1 MSQSRLFDYNSSF
14 SVIRTNPKLTGNF
27 KISVD
32 SEGGVWFNSMDVN
45 NTLSNDA
52 FKKYN
57 VTGENSYASDVSA
70 FFSNGKIS
78 NDIIFQVGE
87 FTNGENEPA
96 QYFSD
101 QYDFFYAS
109 GASALIDK
117 NYPEDFSYFA
127 PLWIKN
133 EIPDF
138 FVIFKLDNP
147 MDYPYSANVT
157 QIDPAKRY
165 KVIADYDTP
174 TEFKIAYGKDA
185 SGSDLYYYD
194 GEIFQGNTNNSTYTI
209 ISGTGKVAVYAELEN
224 LPLVNDVAST
234 FKNKILNNATAIK
247 TFDLRENTK
256 IGKYIR
262 SIFNNK
268 QFSNSPLEVSWG
280 YNAYTYY
287 KGVSVSEGIYTRKGE
302 LLNQYLSS
310 AKSDPMID
318 LEDYI
323 TSGFSRNG
331 IICPNLL
338 NLEFFFD
345 DDDSDLYTINRYVG
359 MYVSRNDIASIRTN
373 GKFFYE
379 YRNLQGNEN
388 TPIPSR
394 DNVGYYYN
402 NNPYEIGATSG
413 IRLFYENAT
422 GFLPGS
428 DNVNLLDPNKLFY
441 LTDKNENFYSLKR
454 TEEYGGYGGSEPKYS
469 YGPFDYTTGQFSAT
483 GSTGATSGSLV
494 IQNQTIDLLNFTGSD
509 AKLVTVK
516 GELPAEA
523 GKAYAEIEFLNSYN
537 ENLPLTLKLYW
548 PNGSRKDGSRR
559 YDLISSAD
567 FSSMMIWTGGS
578 YYSTGNSYYFNA
590 SGSTTSGSQ
599 LQDVSEIA
607 LALSSVL
614 YDVDT
619 STMDYAQQNGSSII
633 RVKNPGLY
641 GNDSYSISIF
651 DDYSGFSKKY
661 RGSWDNTTA
670 YSVDD
675 IVLYNNTYY
684 STSSWSGPTGGNQ
697 FTTSPDSST
706 NWTEY
711 STFSYPGYVKIN
723 GTDASELKS
732 NVSFIG
738 GTVNKNNRIIFDSKY
753 SNQVLPGNYIK
764 TESGF
769 SMIDSVNKYVDD
781 PVLDQVT
788 RKVIGF
794 NDFEYKLVLNLQD
807 IYAQINLGSDKSF
820 NVYDSASLNLGVFT
834 FFDTKEFNF
843 DFWSSDYSYAPT
855 PETYKYF
862 QISPDTDNVI
872 EPNIP
877 YFVKR
882 GQINYAGSIYNEGNL
897 FYGATGYT
905 SFKISDPSLNLSS
918 SIAAI
923 NNLED
928 RTFSSGNVV
937 VFPAQYSDV
946 LYNSSLTSYTN
957 IGYTRDLEA
966 FNGFIGIQGILLDP
980 KNVNPTKEEVFYYGK
995 LNSEY
1000 EYLKENYTVRRA
1012 NISRIVPYINK
1023 WGSSLGTDARGN
1035 RYRLNSS
1042 PAFSPTNFS
1051 PSFDRITP
1059 DPKYLTHEWFLLEQP
1074 PRYFPKEFMNN
1085 QNSYLPYKIDLDRA
1099 RSADPEDA
1107 LYLSSYFTVEPSD
1120 YTEEFSDTSFYTKEL
1135 FTPLV
1140 YSEASGY
1147 YETIFRGCKI
1157 VLKKRSDTDFDGS
1170 VESDRYVKNFRGYED
1185 YKFSAI
1191 LRAVREDDTV
1201 IQAPVKY
1208 QVIEN
1213 DQQKF
1218 ILFVC
1223 DVVVRDQKSFN
1234 LGYSG
1239 SVITV
1244 PGTKA
1249 KIVIK
1254 FDDYVSL
1261 GYSTANAGI
1270 SVTTPL
1276 GNLTFVVPSGTY
1288 YHEYADEF
1296 MDFEVIPI
1304 LLASGFNV
1312 NYDFYSMASG
1322 FNAIV
1327 EIEAAVIGSQYSFTT
1342 NTPTN
1347 VEVISVTPGS
1357 NNQTDEEDPVLD
1369 YTLLYTLN
1377 DKERLRSPLVSSQK
1391 FYLIDDIKLSAAL
1404 DLSLAS
1410 GSVVNTTRPIGIINS
1425 IKNPEYDTDF
1435 REEIHLTYVPNADGA
1450 TGGPSSTGAGS
1461 FILPPS
1467 LLNSTYPWP
1476 TGVGPGFIEF
1486 GKVSGPTGSS
1496 YLFNIPFSVS
1506 NPVTVPVGPSSV
1518 YKEKPVIQKSGGSDY
1533 YKGLLSRCSVSYIS
1547 DKFNNSSQ
1555 YIKYTSYEWDE
1566 ISSSTISTD
1575 NGFELYFE
1583 RPTKITKPSGS
1594 LVIRDF
1600 NGPQTLRGAR
1610 VETGYSIIAPD
1621 PARPSILT
1629 RYSGEYEPI
1638 FRKVIHFDRDKTDTL
1653 VGSNSIDLSF
1663 RNCNFAPD
1671 KEYFGISRNLGY
1683 TKVSEGSNILA
1694 AASSYPEGPVYPLIG
1709 LTPIARKNFNI
1720 FSSSW
1725 DPGYYDRYL
1734 NTNSGSP
1741 VAGTRGMKEYKTFF
1755 GSKVM
1760 QTPDPIQAN
1769 NYITL
1774 EISRT
1779 SGNRNVKILN
1789 SSIDGYIKSIQEI
1802 TKANSGTGI
1811 GSVGPYLSGVDYD
1824 KLDLKIFSNA
1834 EVIWQ
1839 NFPDQ
1844 NRIKGIIRV
1853 DRILRRYLLNSGI
1866 KKVFINNMIS
1876 QFGVGDPLSI
1886 NDDINTY
1893 IDLNVAPIYRGDLFD
1908 LYVKKTSSTTIPTSE
1923 IVRGDLFSSD
1933 RYKLEYFI
1941 DNNYKLTPITDLIY
1955 EFEYSTEVGF
1965 YYSLMFNIRIA
1976 KI

>member
-32 SEGGVWFNSMDVN
+32 SQGGVWFNSMDVN

-57 VTGENSYASDVSA
+57 VTGENTYASDVSA
-70 FFSNGKIS
+70 FFSDGKIS
-78 NDIIFQVGE
+78 NDIIFQVGK

-147 MDYPYSANVT
+147 MDYPYSTNVT
-157 QIDPAKRY
+157 QIDATKKY
-165 KVIADYDTP
+165 KVIADYDT
-174 TEFKIAYGKDA
+174 TEEFKISYGKDA

-194 GEIFQGNTNNSTYTI
+194 GQIFQGNTNNSTYSI

-224 LPLVNDVAST
+224 LPLVNDVSST

-268 QFSNSPLEVSWG
+268 SFSNSPLEVSWG
-280 YNAYTYY
+280 YNSYTYY
-287 KGVSVSEGIYTRKGE
+287 KGVSVAEGIYTKKGE

-318 LEDYI
+318 LEDYV

-331 IICPNLL
+331 IVCPNLL

-345 DDDSDLYTINRYVG
+345 DEDSDLYTINRYFG

-373 GKFFYE
+373 GEFFYE
-379 YRNLQGNEN
+379 YRNSVGNEN

-402 NNPYEIGATSG
+402 NDPYTVGATSG

-441 LTDKNENFYSLKR
+441 VTDKKENFYSLKR
-454 TEEYGGYGGSEPKYS
+454 TEDYGGYGGSEPKYS

-509 AKLVTVK
+509 DKLVTVK
-516 GELPAEA
+516 GDLPVEA
-523 GKAYAEIEFLNSYN
+523 GKAYVEIEFLNSYN
-537 ENLPLTLKLYW
+537 NNLPLTLKLYW

-567 FSSMMIWTGGS
+567 YSSMMIWTGGS

-590 SGSTTSGSQ
+590 SSGTVG
-599 LQDVSEIA
+599 DIA
-607 LALSSVL
+607 SALSSVL
-614 YDVDT
+614 SDVDS
-619 STMDYAQQNGSSII
+619 STMDYGKSQGSSII
-633 RVKNPGLY
+633 RVKNSGLY
-641 GNDSYSISIF
+641 GNESYSISIF
-651 DDYSGFSKKY
+651 DDYSGFSEKY
-661 RGSWDNTTA
+661 RGSWDNSAT
-670 YSVDD
+670 YSAAD
-675 IVLYNNTYY
+675 IVLYNDTYY

-697 FTTSPDSST
+697 FTTSPDTST
-706 NWTEY
+706 NWSEY
-711 STFSYPGYVKIN
+711 STFDYPGYVKIN
-723 GTDASELKS
+723 GTDASELKK
-732 NVSFIG
+732 NVKFIG
-738 GTVNKNNRIIFDSKY
+738 GTVNRNNRIVFDSKY
-753 SNQVLPGNYIK
+753 SNQVLPGYYIK

-781 PVLDQVT
+781 PEIDPVT
-788 RKVIGF
+788 RKIVGF
-794 NDFEYKLVLNLQD
+794 NDFQYKLVLNLKD
-807 IYAQINLGSDKSF
+807 IYSQINLGSDKSF
-820 NVYDSASLNLGVFT
+820 NVYNWASLNIGVFT

-843 DFWSSDYSYAPT
+843 DFWSSDYSYTPT

-862 QISPDTDNVI
+862 QINPDTENVI

-882 GQINYAGSIYNEGNL
+882 GQINYAGSIYNSGNL

-918 SIAAI
+918 
-923 NNLED
+923 
-928 RTFSSGNVV
+928 FSSVVNKIEYRTESQGNVV

-946 LYNSSLTSYTN
+946 LYTSPSASYSN
-957 IGYTRDLEA
+957 IGYTRDLES
-966 FNGFIGIQGILLDP
+966 FNGFIGIQGILNDP
-980 KNVNPTKEEVFYYGK
+980 KEVDQTKEQVFYYGK
-995 LNSEY
+995 INTEY

-1051 PSFDRITP
+1051 PSFERITP

-1085 QNSYLPYKIDLDRA
+1085 QNSYLPYKIDLNRA

-1120 YTEEFSDTSFYTKEL
+1120 YASEFSDPAFYTKEL
-1135 FTPLV
+1135 FTPFV

-1157 VLKKRSDTDFDGS
+1157 VLKKRSDTFFDGS
-1170 VESDRYVKNFRGYED
+1170 VESDRYIKNYRGYED

-1191 LRAVREDDTV
+1191 LRAVREDSSV
-1201 IQAPVKY
+1201 IQSPVKY
-1208 QVIEN
+1208 EVIEN

-1218 ILFVC
+1218 VLFVC
-1223 DVVVRDQKSFN
+1223 DVVVKDQKSFT

-1239 SVITV
+1239 TTIIV

-1249 KIVIK
+1249 KIVIR

-1261 GYSTANAGI
+1261 GYSTSNASL

-1276 GNLTFVVPSGTY
+1276 GNLTFLVPSGTY
-1288 YHEYADEF
+1288 YYEYADEF
-1296 MDFEVIPI
+1296 MEFEVVPI
-1304 LLASGFNV
+1304 LESSGFNV
-1312 NYDFYSMASG
+1312 NYDFYSTASG
-1322 FNAIV
+1322 YNATI
-1327 EIEAAVIGSQYSFTT
+1327 EIEAAVIGPQYTFTT

-1347 VEVISVTPGS
+1347 IEVISVTAGS

-1377 DKERLRSPLVSSQK
+1377 DKEKLRSPLVSSQK
-1391 FYLIDDIKLSAAL
+1391 FYSIDDIKLSAGL

-1410 GSVVNTTRPIGIINS
+1410 GSVVNTTRPTGIINT
-1425 IKNPEYDTDF
+1425 IKNPDYDTDL

-1450 TGGPSSTGAGS
+1450 TGGPSSTGDGS
-1461 FILPPS
+1461 FSVTS
-1467 LLNSTYPWP
+1467 LSCKYPWP
-1476 TGVGPGFIEF
+1476 TGVGPNFIEF
-1486 GKVSGPTGSS
+1486 GKVSGITGSS
-1496 YLFNIPFSVS
+1496 YLFTIPFSVT
-1506 NPVTVPVGPSSV
+1506 NPVTVPVGPSSI
-1518 YKEKPVIQKSGGSDY
+1518 YKEKPVIQIGGGADY

-1547 DKFNNSSQ
+1547 DKFNRSSE
-1555 YIKYTSYEWDE
+1555 YIKYSSYEWNE
-1566 ISSSTISTD
+1566 NSSSTVSGV
-1575 NGFELYFE
+1575 NEFELYFE

-1594 LVIRDF
+1594 LVIKDY
-1600 NGPQTLRGAR
+1600 NGPQILRGSR
-1610 VETGYSIIAPD
+1610 VETGFNIVTPD
-1621 PARPSILT
+1621 PTRPSILT
-1629 RYSGEYEPI
+1629 RYSGDHEPI
-1638 FRKVIHFDRDKTDTL
+1638 FRKVIHFDRDKTDTII
-1653 VGSNSIDLSF
+1653 GSNSIDLSF

-1671 KEYFGISRNLGY
+1671 KEYFGISRNLEY

-1725 DPGYYDRYL
+1725 DAGYYDRYV
-1734 NTNSGSP
+1734 NSDSGSP

-1774 EISRT
+1774 EISRNT
-1779 SGNRNVKILN
+1779 GDRNVRVLN
-1789 SSIDGYIKSIQEI
+1789 SIIDGYIKSVQEI
-1802 TKANSGTGI
+1802 SKSNSGTGI

-1824 KLDLKIFSNA
+1824 KLDLKIFPNA

-1839 NFPDQ
+1839 NFPDR
-1844 NRIKGIIRV
+1844 NSIRGIIRV

-1866 KKVFINNMIS
+1866 KNVFIDNMIS

-1908 LYVKKTSSTTIPTSE
+1908 LYVKKTSSTTIPTTE

-1941 DNNYKLTPITDLIY
+1941 DSNYKLTPITDLIY

>member
-14 SVIRTNPKLTGNF
+14 AVIRTNPKLNGNF
-27 KISVD
+27 KISID
-32 SEGGVWFNSMDVN
+32 SQGGVWFNSMDVN
-45 NTLSNDA
+45 NTLSSDA
-52 FKKYN
+52 FKKYV
-57 VTGENSYASDVSA
+57 VTGENSYASDIST
-70 FFSNGKIS
+70 FFSNGNIS
-78 NDIIFQVGE
+78 SDIIFQVGK
-87 FTNGENEPA
+87 FTNGEKEPA

-138 FVIFKLDNP
+138 FVIFKLDDP
-147 MDYPYSANVT
+147 LDYPYSTNVT
-157 QIDPAKRY
+157 QIDATKKY
-165 KVIADYDTP
+165 KVIADYDTA
-174 TEFKIAYGKDA
+174 TEFKISYGKDSA
-185 SGSDLYYYD
+185 GNDIYYYD
-194 GEIFQGNTNNSTYTI
+194 GQIFQGNTNNQTYTI

-224 LPLVNDVAST
+224 LPLVDDVSST
-234 FKNKILNNATAIK
+234 FKNKILNKATAIK

-280 YNAYTYY
+280 YNSYTYY
-287 KGVSVSEGIYTRKGE
+287 KGASVSDGVYTRKGE

-310 AKSDPMID
+310 SKSDPMID
-318 LEDYI
+318 FEDYV

-373 GKFFYE
+373 GEFFYE
-379 YRNLQGNEN
+379 YRNLDGNEN
-388 TPIPSR
+388 SPIPYR

-428 DNVNLLDPNKLFY
+428 DNVNLLDQNKLFY
-441 LTDKNENFYSLKR
+441 LTDKNDNFYSLKR
-454 TEEYGGYGGSEPKYS
+454 TEDYSVYGGSEPKFS

-494 IQNQTIDLLNFTGSD
+494 IQNKTVDLLNFTGSD
-509 AKLVTVK
+509 DKLVTIK
-516 GELPAEA
+516 GDLPLGA
-523 GKAYAEIEFLNSYN
+523 GKAYTEIEFLQPYDNN
-537 ENLPLTLKLYW
+537 VPLTFKLYW
-548 PNGSRKDGSRR
+548 PNGSRKDGPRR

-567 FSSMMIWTGGS
+567 YSSMMIWTGGS

-590 SGSTTSGSQ
+590 STGTT
-599 LQDVSEIA
+599 DDIA

-614 YDVDT
+614 SDVDT
-619 STMDYAQQNGSSII
+619 STMDYGNSGESSII
-633 RVKNPGLY
+633 RVKNSGLY
-641 GNDSYSISIF
+641 GNNSYSLSIF
-651 DDYSGFSKKY
+651 DNYDKFSEKY
-661 RGSWDNTTA
+661 RGSWDNKTN
-670 YSVDD
+670 YSADD

-684 STSSWSGPTGGNQ
+684 STSSWVGPTGGNQ
-697 FTTSPDSST
+697 FTTSPDLNN
-706 NWTEY
+706 NWVEY
-711 STFSYPGYVKIN
+711 STFAYSGYVKIN
-723 GTDASELKS
+723 GTDASELKK
-732 NVSFIG
+732 NVNFIG

-753 SNQVLPGNYIK
+753 SNQVLPGYYIK

-781 PVLDQVT
+781 PKIDPIT
-788 RKVIGF
+788 RKIIGF
-794 NDFEYKLVLNLQD
+794 NDFQYKLVLNLQD
-807 IYAQINLGSDKSF
+807 IYAQINLGSDSSF
-820 NVYDSASLNLGVFT
+820 NVYDSASLNIGVFT

-843 DFWSSDYSYAPT
+843 DFWSSDYSYSPT

-862 QISPDTDNVI
+862 QIESNTENLI

-882 GQINYAGSIYNEGNL
+882 GQISYGGTGNIYNAGNL
-897 FYGATGYT
+897 FYGVTGST
-905 SFKISDPSLNLSS
+905 SFSVSDPSLNLSTS
-918 SIAAI
+918 SAAL
-923 NNLED
+923 NNIQA
-928 RTFSSGNVV
+928 RTSTSGNVV

-946 LYNSSLTSYTN
+946 LYSSSATSYSS

-966 FNGFIGIQGILLDP
+966 FNGFIGIQGILLEP
-980 KNVNPTKEEVFYYGK
+980 KNVDPTKEEVFYYGK

-1000 EYLKENYTVRRA
+1000 EYLRENYTTERA
-1012 NISRIVPYINK
+1012 NISRIVPYISK
-1023 WGSSLGTDARGN
+1023 WGSSLGTDSRGN

-1051 PSFDRITP
+1051 PSFEKINP

-1074 PRYFPKEFMNN
+1074 PRYFPKEFMND
-1085 QNSYLPYKIDLDRA
+1085 QNSYLPYKIDLDKA
-1099 RSADPEDA
+1099 RSADPADA

-1120 YTEEFSDTSFYTKEL
+1120 YSAEFSDDTFYTKEL

-1147 YETIFRGCKI
+1147 YETIFRGSKI
-1157 VLKKRSDTDFDGS
+1157 VLKKRSDTYFDGS
-1170 VESDRYVKNFRGYED
+1170 VESDRYIKYYRGYED

-1191 LRAVREDDTV
+1191 LRAIPEDNSV
-1201 IQAPVKY
+1201 IQSPVKY

-1223 DVVVRDQKSFN
+1223 DVVIKDQKS
-1234 LGYSG
+1234 LPVGGG
-1239 SVITV
+1239 SA
-1244 PGTKA
+1244 GTKA
-1249 KIVIK
+1249 KIIIK
-1254 FDDYVSL
+1254 FNNWVDS
-1261 GYSTANAGI
+1261 GTSSSNEGI

-1276 GNLTFVVPSGTY
+1276 GNLSFILPAGTPY
-1288 YHEYADEF
+1288 YTDPYDYIDNPVSDSF
-1296 MDFEVIPI
+1296 F
-1304 LLASGFNV
+1304 LSGFTT
-1312 NYDFYSMASG
+1312 NYVMSNISTASD
-1322 FNAIV
+1322 AIMM
-1327 EIEAAVIGSQYSFTT
+1327 IEAKFVGSDYSFVT

-1347 VEVISVTPGS
+1347 VIVTSVTPGTNS
-1357 NNQTDEEDPVLD
+1357 TTDPILD

-1377 DKERLRSPLVSSQK
+1377 DKEKLRSPLVSSQK
-1391 FYLIDDIKLSAAL
+1391 FYSIDDIKLSAAL
-1404 DLSLAS
+1404 NLSLAS
-1410 GSVVNTTRPIGIINS
+1410 GSVVNTTRTTGVINIIQ
-1425 IKNPEYDTDF
+1425 NPEYDTDL
-1435 REEIHLTYVPNADGA
+1435 REEIHTIYVPNPDGA
-1450 TGGPSSTGAGS
+1450 TGGPSSTGTGS
-1461 FILPPS
+1461 FSVSS
-1467 LLNSTYPWP
+1467 LSTTYPWP
-1476 TGVGPGFIEF
+1476 TGVGPSFVEF
-1486 GKVSGPTGSS
+1486 GKVATGSS
-1496 YLFNIPFSVS
+1496 YLFTVPFSTS
-1506 NPVTVPVGPSSV
+1506 SPVTVPVGPSSV
-1518 YKEKPVIQKSGGSDY
+1518 YKDKPVIQIGGGSNY
-1533 YKGLLSRCSVSYIS
+1533 YKGLLSRCSLSYIA
-1547 DKFNNSSQ
+1547 DKFNRSSTYINYSTYEWNSS
-1555 YIKYTSYEWDE
+1555 TE
-1566 ISSSTISTD
+1566 TTVTVN

-1594 LVIRDF
+1594 IVIRDY
-1600 NGPQTLRGAR
+1600 NGPQTLKGAR
-1610 VETGYSIIAPD
+1610 VETGYNIQSLD
-1621 PARPSILT
+1621 PALPSILT

-1653 VGSNSIDLSF
+1653 VGSDSIDLSF

-1671 KEYFGISRNLGY
+1671 KAYFGISRNLSY

-1709 LTPIARKNFNI
+1709 LTPIAKKNFNL

-1725 DPGYYDRYL
+1725 DAGYYDRYL
-1734 NTNSGSP
+1734 STNSGSP

-1779 SGNRNVKILN
+1779 TGSRNVKTLN
-1789 SSIDGYIKSIQEI
+1789 ATIDSYIKSVQEI
-1802 TKANSGTGI
+1802 SKGNSGTGI
-1811 GSVGPYLSGVDYD
+1811 GSVGPYLSGVDFD
-1824 KLDLKIFSNA
+1824 KMDLKVFPNA
-1834 EVIWQ
+1834 EIVWQ

-1844 NRIKGIIRV
+1844 GKIKGIIRV

-1866 KKVFINNMIS
+1866 KKVFIDNMIS

-1886 NDDINTY
+1886 NDDVNTY
-1893 IDLNVAPIYRGDLFD
+1893 IDLNVAPIYRGDVFD
-1908 LYVKKTSSTTIPTSE
+1908 LYVKKVANSVVPDSE
-1923 IVRGDLFSSD
+1923 IVRGDLFASD

-1941 DNNYKLTPITDLIY
+1941 DSNYKLTPITNLIY

-1965 YYSLMFNIRIA
+1965 YYSLMFNITIA

>member
-27 KISVD
+27 KISID
-32 SEGGVWFNSMDVN
+32 SQGGVWFNSMDVN

-52 FKKYN
+52 FKKYT
-57 VTGENSYASDVSA
+57 VTGENSYASDVSI

-78 NDIIFQVGE
+78 NDLIFQVGK

-127 PLWIKN
+127 PIWIKN

-147 MDYPYSANVT
+147 LDYSYSTNVT
-157 QIDPAKRY
+157 QIDATKRY
-165 KVIADYDTP
+165 KVIGDYDSTSV
-174 TEFKIAYGKDA
+174 FNIAYGKDA
-185 SGSDLYYYD
+185 SGNDIYYYD
-194 GEIFQGNTNNSTYTI
+194 GQIFQGNTNNTTYSI

-224 LPLVNDVAST
+224 LPLVNDVSST

-268 QFSNSPLEVSWG
+268 QFSNSPLDVSWG
-280 YNAYTYY
+280 YNSYTYY
-287 KGVSVSEGIYTRKGE
+287 KGASVSDGIYTKKGE

-345 DDDSDLYTINRYVG
+345 DADSDLYTINRYVG
-359 MYVSRNDIASIRTN
+359 MYVSKNDIATIRTN
-373 GKFFYE
+373 GEFFYE
-379 YRNLQGNEN
+379 YRNLAGNEN

-394 DNVGYYYN
+394 DDVGYYYN
-402 NNPYEIGATSG
+402 NEPYKIGATSG

-441 LTDKNENFYSLKR
+441 LTDKNDSFYSLKR
-454 TEEYGGYGGSEPKYS
+454 TEDYGGYGGSEPKYS
-469 YGPFDYTTGQFSAT
+469 YGPFNYTTGQFSAT

-509 AKLVTVK
+509 DKLVTIK
-516 GELPAEA
+516 GDLPAEA
-523 GKAYAEIEFLNSYN
+523 GKAYTEIEFLKAYDNN
-537 ENLPLTLKLYW
+537 TPLTLKLYW
-548 PNGSRKDGSRR
+548 PNGSRKEGSRR

-567 FSSMMIWTGGS
+567 YSSMMVWTGGS

-590 SGSTTSGSQ
+590 FTGTT
-599 LQDVSEIA
+599 DEIA

-614 YDVDT
+614 SDVDT
-619 STMDYAQQNGSSII
+619 STMDYGNSSESSII
-633 RVKNPGLY
+633 RVKNSGLY
-641 GNDSYSISIF
+641 GNNSYSISIF
-651 DDYSGFSKKY
+651 DNYPEFIKKY
-661 RGSWDNTTA
+661 KGAWDNKSN
-670 YSVDD
+670 YVSDD

-684 STSSWSGPTGGNQ
+684 SIAGSTGPTGGIQ
-697 FTTSPDSST
+697 FTNSPDTSSSW
-706 NWTEY
+706 NEY
-711 STFSYPGYVKIN
+711 STFSYPGYIKIN
-723 GTDASELKS
+723 GTDASEIKQ
-732 NVSFIG
+732 NVNFVG
-738 GTVNKNNRIIFDSKY
+738 GTVNRNNRIIFDNKY
-753 SNQVLPGNYIK
+753 SNQVLAGYYIK

-781 PVLDQVT
+781 PEIDPVT

-794 NDFEYKLVLNLQD
+794 NDFQYKLVLNLRD
-807 IYAQINLGSDKSF
+807 IYCQINLGSDRSF
-820 NVYDSASLNLGVFT
+820 NVYDSASLNLGVFS

-843 DFWSSDYSYAPT
+843 DFFSSDYSYSPT

-862 QISPDTDNVI
+862 QIKPNTDNVI
-872 EPNIP
+872 KPNIP

-882 GQINYAGSIYNEGNL
+882 GQISYGGTGNIYNAGNL

-905 SFKISDPSLNLSS
+905 SFAVSDPSLNLSES
-918 SIAAI
+918 SAALNI
-923 NNLED
+923 LQA
-928 RTFSSGNVV
+928 RTSSSGNVV
-937 VFPAQYSDV
+937 VFPAQYSDAI
-946 LYNSSLTSYTN
+946 YSSSTTTYSDIVYTK
-957 IGYTRDLEA
+957 DLEA

-980 KNVNPTKEEVFYYGK
+980 KNVNPTKEEIFYYGK
-995 LNSEY
+995 INTEY
-1000 EYLKENYTVRRA
+1000 EYLKENFTTQRA
-1012 NISRIVPYINK
+1012 NISKIVPYISK
-1023 WGSSLGTDARGN
+1023 WGSSLGTDSRGN

-1051 PSFDRITP
+1051 PSFERITP

-1074 PRYFPKEFMNN
+1074 PRDFPKEFMND
-1085 QNSYLPYKIDLDRA
+1085 QNSYLPYKIDLDKA
-1099 RSADPEDA
+1099 RSSDPDDA
-1107 LYLSSYFTVEPSD
+1107 LYLASYFTVESSD
-1120 YTEEFSDTSFYTKEL
+1120 YALEFRDTSFYTKEL

-1140 YSEASGY
+1140 YNEASGY

-1157 VLKKRSDTDFDGS
+1157 VLKKRSDTFFDGS
-1170 VESDRYVKNFRGYED
+1170 VESDRYIKYYRGYED

-1191 LRAVREDDTV
+1191 LRAIPEDNTI

-1208 QVIEN
+1208 EVIEN
-1213 DQQKF
+1213 SEQKF
-1218 ILFVC
+1218 VVFVC
-1223 DVVVRDQKSFN
+1223 DVVIKDQKAFDP
-1234 LGYSG
+1234 GYTGGTGG
-1239 SVITV
+1239 S
-1244 PGTKA
+1244 
-1249 KIVIK
+1249 
-1254 FDDYVSL
+1254 
-1261 GYSTANAGI
+1261 
-1270 SVTTPL
+1270 
-1276 GNLTFVVPSGTY
+1276 
-1288 YHEYADEF
+1288 
-1296 MDFEVIPI
+1296 
-1304 LLASGFNV
+1304 
-1312 NYDFYSMASG
+1312 
-1322 FNAIV
+1322 
-1327 EIEAAVIGSQYSFTT
+1327 
-1342 NTPTN
+1342 
-1347 VEVISVTPGS
+1347 
-1357 NNQTDEEDPVLD
+1357 PVLD

-1377 DKERLRSPLVSSQK
+1377 DKEKLKSPLVSSQK
-1391 FYLIDDIKLSAAL
+1391 FYTIDDVKLSAAL

-1410 GSVVNTTRPIGIINS
+1410 GSVVNTTRTTGVINAV
-1425 IKNPEYDTDF
+1425 KNPDYDTDL
-1435 REEIHLTYVPNADGA
+1435 REEIHTTFVPNPDGA
-1450 TGGPSSTGAGS
+1450 TGGPSSVGAGS
-1461 FILPPS
+1461 FS
-1467 LLNSTYPWP
+1467 VSTLSTAYPWP
-1476 TGVGPGFIEF
+1476 TGVGPSFIEF
-1486 GKVSGPTGSS
+1486 GKVATGSS
-1496 YLFNIPFSVS
+1496 YLFTIPFSTS

-1518 YKEKPVIQKSGGSDY
+1518 YKNKPVTQIEGGSNY
-1533 YKGLLSRCSVSYIS
+1533 YKGLLSRCSVSYIA
-1547 DKFNNSSQ
+1547 DKFNKSSL
-1555 YIKYTSYEWDE
+1555 YIKYSSYQADTTSD
-1566 ISSSTISTD
+1566 STIFTS

-1583 RPTKITKPSGS
+1583 KPTKITKPSGS
-1594 LVIRDF
+1594 LVFKDY
-1600 NGPQTLRGAR
+1600 NGPQILRGAK
-1610 VETGYSIIAPD
+1610 VETGYDIRTPD
-1621 PARPSILT
+1621 PTIPSILT

-1638 FRKVIHFDRDKTDTL
+1638 FRKVIHFDRDKSDTL

-1671 KEYFGISRNLGY
+1671 KQYFGISRNLGY

-1709 LTPIARKNFNI
+1709 LTPISRKDFNV

-1725 DPGYYDRYL
+1725 DPGYYDRYISS
-1734 NTNSGSP
+1734 NSGSP
-1741 VAGTRGMKEYKTFF
+1741 VAGTRAMKEYKTFF

-1774 EISRT
+1774 QISRNT
-1779 SGNRNVKILN
+1779 GSSNVTELN
-1789 SSIDGYIKSIQEI
+1789 AEIDGYIKSVQEI
-1802 TKANSGTGI
+1802 SKTDSGTGI
-1811 GSVGPYLSGVDYD
+1811 GSVGPYLSGVDYN
-1824 KLDLKIFSNA
+1824 KLDLSIFSNA

-1844 NRIKGIIRV
+1844 GKIKGIIRV
-1853 DRILRRYLLNSGI
+1853 DRILRRFLLNSGI
-1866 KKVFINNMIS
+1866 KKVFIDNIIS

-1908 LYVKKTSSTTIPTSE
+1908 LYVKKIANTIIPDSE

-1941 DNNYKLTPITDLIY
+1941 DNNYKLTPITNLIY
-1955 EFEYSTEVGF
+1955 EFEYPTEVGF

>member
-32 SEGGVWFNSMDVN
+32 SGGGVWFNSMDVN

-52 FKKYN
+52 FKKYT
-57 VTGENSYASDVSA
+57 VTGENSYASDVST

-78 NDIIFQVGE
+78 NDIIFQVGK

-127 PLWIKN
+127 PIWIKN

-147 MDYPYSANVT
+147 LSYPYSTNVT
-157 QIDPAKRY
+157 QIDATKRY
-165 KVIADYDTP
+165 KVIADYDTS
-174 TEFKIAYGKDA
+174 TEFKIAYGKNT
-185 SGSDLYYYD
+185 SGDDIYYYD
-194 GEIFQGNTNNSTYTI
+194 GQIFKGNTNNSTYSI

-224 LPLVNDVAST
+224 LPLVDDVSTT

-268 QFSNSPLEVSWG
+268 LFSNSPLDVSWG
-280 YNAYTYY
+280 YDSYTYY
-287 KGVSVSEGIYTRKGE
+287 KGISVSEGIYTRKGE

-331 IICPNLL
+331 IVCPNLL

-345 DDDSDLYTINRYVG
+345 DADSDLYTINRYVG
-359 MYVSRNDIASIRTN
+359 MYVSRNDIATIRTN
-373 GKFFYE
+373 GEFFYE
-379 YRNLQGNEN
+379 YRNLSGNEN

-402 NNPYEIGATSG
+402 NEPYNIGATSG

-441 LTDKNENFYSLKR
+441 LTDKNDSFYSLKR
-454 TEEYGGYGGSEPKYS
+454 TEDYGGYGGSEPKYS
-469 YGPFDYTTGQFSAT
+469 YGPFDYTTGEFSAT

-509 AKLVTVK
+509 DKLVTVK
-516 GELPAEA
+516 GDLAKEA
-523 GKAYAEIEFLNSYN
+523 GKAYVEIEFLKAYDNN
-537 ENLPLTLKLYW
+537 IPLTLKLYW
-548 PNGSRKDGSRR
+548 PNGSRKDGTRR

-567 FSSMMIWTGGS
+567 YSSMMVWVGGS

-590 SGSTTSGSQ
+590 FSGTTN
-599 LQDVSEIA
+599 EIA
-607 LALSSVL
+607 LAFSSVL
-614 YDVDT
+614 SDVDS
-619 STMDYAQQNGSSII
+619 STLDYGNSGESSII
-633 RVKNPGLY
+633 RVKNSGLY
-641 GNDSYSISIF
+641 GNNSYSISIF
-651 DDYSGFSKKY
+651 DNYPEFIQKY
-661 RGSWDNTTA
+661 KGSWDNITN
-670 YSVDD
+670 YVSDD
-675 IVLYNNTYY
+675 IVLYDNTYY
-684 STSSWSGPTGGNQ
+684 SIAGSTGPTVGMQFTNSPDASSSWE
-697 FTTSPDSST
+697 
-706 NWTEY
+706 EY
-711 STFSYPGYVKIN
+711 STFNYPGYVKIN
-723 GTDASELKS
+723 GTDASGIKK
-732 NVSFIG
+732 NINFIG

-753 SNQVLPGNYIK
+753 SNQVLPGYYIK
-764 TESGF
+764 TDAGF
-769 SMIDSVNKYVDD
+769 SMIDSVNGYVDD
-781 PVLDQVT
+781 PKIDPVT
-788 RKVIGF
+788 RKIIGF

-807 IYAQINLGSDKSF
+807 IYSQINLGSDQSF

-834 FFDTKEFNF
+834 FFDVKEFNF
-843 DFWSSDYSYAPT
+843 DFWSSDYSYSPT

-862 QISPDTDNVI
+862 QINPDTDNVI
-872 EPNIP
+872 KPGIP

-882 GQINYAGSIYNEGNL
+882 GQISYGGTGNIYNAGNL

-905 SFKISDPSLNLSS
+905 SFSVSDPSLNLSTS
-918 SIAAI
+918 SAVL
-923 NNLED
+923 NTLQS
-928 RTFSSGNVV
+928 RTSSSGNVV
-937 VFPAQYSDV
+937 VFPAQYSNVTYSD
-946 LYNSSLTSYTN
+946 NSASYSN
-957 IGYTRDLEA
+957 IGYTGDLET

-980 KNVNPTKEEVFYYGK
+980 KNVDPSKEEVFYYGK
-995 LNSEY
+995 LNTEY
-1000 EYLKENYTVRRA
+1000 EYLRENYTTQRA

-1023 WGSSLGTDARGN
+1023 WGSSLGTDSRGN

-1051 PSFDRITP
+1051 PSFERTTP

-1074 PRYFPKEFMNN
+1074 PRDFPKEFMNN
-1085 QNSYLPYKIDLDRA
+1085 QNSYLPYKIDLDKA
-1099 RSADPEDA
+1099 KSSDPDDA
-1107 LYLSSYFTVEPSD
+1107 LYLASYFTPEPSD
-1120 YTEEFSDTSFYTKEL
+1120 YTSEFRDTTYYTKEL

-1157 VLKKRSDTDFDGS
+1157 VLKKRSDTFFDGS
-1170 VESDRYVKNFRGYED
+1170 VESDRYIKYYRGYED

-1191 LRAVREDDTV
+1191 LRAIPEDTTI
-1201 IQAPVKY
+1201 IQSPVKY

-1223 DVVVRDQKSFN
+1223 DVVVKDQKTFN
-1234 LGYSG
+1234 LGYTGGTGG
-1239 SVITV
+1239 S
-1244 PGTKA
+1244 
-1249 KIVIK
+1249 
-1254 FDDYVSL
+1254 
-1261 GYSTANAGI
+1261 
-1270 SVTTPL
+1270 
-1276 GNLTFVVPSGTY
+1276 
-1288 YHEYADEF
+1288 
-1296 MDFEVIPI
+1296 
-1304 LLASGFNV
+1304 
-1312 NYDFYSMASG
+1312 
-1322 FNAIV
+1322 
-1327 EIEAAVIGSQYSFTT
+1327 
-1342 NTPTN
+1342 
-1347 VEVISVTPGS
+1347 
-1357 NNQTDEEDPVLD
+1357 PVLD

-1377 DKERLRSPLVSSQK
+1377 DKEKLRSPLASSQK
-1391 FYLIDDIKLSAAL
+1391 FCSIDNIKLSAAL
-1404 DLSLAS
+1404 DLSLPS
-1410 GSVVNTTRPIGIINS
+1410 GSVVNTARKTGIIN
-1425 IKNPEYDTDF
+1425 IINNPDYDTDL
-1435 REEIHLTYVPNADGA
+1435 REEIHTTYVPNVDGV
-1450 TGGPSSTGAGS
+1450 TGPSSTGDGS
-1461 FILPPS
+1461 FIVSALS
-1467 LLNSTYPWP
+1467 TTYPWP
-1476 TGVGPGFIEF
+1476 TGVGPSFIEF
-1486 GKVSGPTGSS
+1486 GKVATGSA
-1496 YLFNIPFSVS
+1496 YLFTIPFSTA
-1506 NPVTVPVGPSSV
+1506 NPVTVPIGPSSV
-1518 YKEKPVIQKSGGSDY
+1518 YKGKPVIQIGGGSRY
-1533 YKGLLSRCSVSYIS
+1533 YKGLLSRCSVSYIA
-1547 DKFNNSSQ
+1547 DKFNRSSPF
-1555 YIKYTSYEWDE
+1555 IKYSTHEWDSN
-1566 ISSSTISTD
+1566 SSSTILTLD
-1575 NGFELYFE
+1575 EFELYFE
-1583 RPTKITKPSGS
+1583 RPTRITKPSGS
-1594 LVIRDF
+1594 LVSRDF
-1600 NGPQTLRGAR
+1600 NGPQTLKGSR
-1610 VETGYSIIAPD
+1610 VETGYAIRTPD
-1621 PARPSILT
+1621 PTRPSILT

-1653 VGSNSIDLSF
+1653 IGSSSIDLSF

-1709 LTPIARKNFNI
+1709 LTPIAKKDFNI

-1725 DPGYYDRYL
+1725 DAGYYNRYIG
-1734 NTNSGSP
+1734 TNSGSP
-1741 VAGTRGMKEYKTFF
+1741 VAGTRAMKEYKTFF

-1779 SGNRNVKILN
+1779 TGSKNVKIIN
-1789 SSIDGYIKSIQEI
+1789 ETIDSYIKSVQEI
-1802 TKANSGTGI
+1802 TRSNSGTGI

-1824 KLDLKIFSNA
+1824 KLDLKIFTNA

-1839 NFPDQ
+1839 NFSDRSGQ
-1844 NRIKGIIRV
+1844 GNIKGIIRL
-1853 DRILRRYLLNSGI
+1853 DRILRRYLLNSGV
-1866 KKVFINNMIS
+1866 KKVFIDNMIS
-1876 QFGVGDPLSI
+1876 QFGVGNPLSI

-1908 LYVKKTSSTTIPTSE
+1908 LYVKKIANSTIPNLE
-1923 IVRGDLFSSD
+1923 IVRGDLFATD

-1941 DNNYKLTPITDLIY
+1941 NNNYKLTPITNLIY
-1955 EFEYSTEVGF
+1955 EFEYPTEVGF

>member
-32 SEGGVWFNSMDVN
+32 SQGGVWFNSMNVN

-52 FKKYN
+52 FKKYT
-57 VTGENSYASDVSA
+57 VTGENSYASDIST

-78 NDIIFQVGE
+78 NDIIFQVGK

-101 QYDFFYAS
+101 QYDFFYSS

-127 PLWIKN
+127 PIWIKS

-147 MDYPYSANVT
+147 MDYPYSTNVT
-157 QIDPAKRY
+157 QIDATKSY
-165 KVIADYDTP
+165 KVIADYDTSA
-174 TEFKIAYGKDA
+174 EFKVSYGKDSA
-185 SGSDLYYYD
+185 GNDIYYYD
-194 GEIFQGNTNNSTYTI
+194 GQIFQGNTNNSTYSI

-224 LPLVNDVAST
+224 LPLVNDVSST

-268 QFSNSPLEVSWG
+268 QFSNSPLDVSWG
-280 YNAYTYY
+280 YNSYTYY
-287 KGVSVSEGIYTRKGE
+287 KGASVSEGIYTRKGE

-318 LEDYI
+318 LEDYV

-331 IICPNLL
+331 IVCPNLL

-345 DDDSDLYTINRYVG
+345 DADSDLYTINRYVG
-359 MYVSRNDIASIRTN
+359 MYVSRNDIATIRTN
-373 GKFFYE
+373 GEFFYE
-379 YRNLQGNEN
+379 YKNLQGNEN

-402 NNPYEIGATSG
+402 NQPYEIGATSG
-413 IRLFYENAT
+413 IRLFYENAS

-441 LTDKNENFYSLKR
+441 LTDKNDSFYSLKR
-454 TEEYGGYGGSEPKYS
+454 TEDYGGYGGSEPKYS
-469 YGPFDYTTGQFSAT
+469 YGPFDYATGQFSAT

-494 IQNQTIDLLNFTGSD
+494 IQNQVIDLLNFTGSD
-509 AKLVTVK
+509 DKLVTIK
-516 GELPAEA
+516 GDLPIEA
-523 GKAYAEIEFLNSYN
+523 GKAYTEIEFLSAYDN
-537 ENLPLTLKLYW
+537 NLPLTLKLYW

-567 FSSMMIWTGGS
+567 YSSLMVWVGGS

-590 SGSTTSGSQ
+590 SSGTT
-599 LQDVSEIA
+599 DEIA

-614 YDVDT
+614 SDVDS
-619 STMDYAQQNGSSII
+619 STMDYGSSQGSSII
-633 RVKNPGLY
+633 RVKNSGLY
-641 GNDSYSISIF
+641 GNNTYSISIF
-651 DDYSGFSKKY
+651 DDYQGFTEKY
-661 RGSWDNTTA
+661 RGAWDNSA
-670 YSVDD
+670 SYSEGDV
-675 IVLYNNTYY
+675 ILYNDTYY

-697 FTTSPDSST
+697 FTNSPDFST
-706 NWTEY
+706 NWVEY
-711 STFSYPGYVKIN
+711 STFTNSGYIKIN
-723 GTDASELKS
+723 GTDVSGLKD
-732 NVSFIG
+732 NVNFIG
-738 GTVNKNNRIIFDSKY
+738 GTVNKNNRIVFDSKY
-753 SNQVLPGNYIK
+753 SNQVLSGYYIK

-781 PVLDQVT
+781 PEIDPVT
-788 RKVIGF
+788 RKIIGF
-794 NDFEYKLVLNLQD
+794 NDFQYKLVLNLQN
-807 IYAQINLGSDKSF
+807 IYSQINLGSDKSF
-820 NVYDSASLNLGVFT
+820 NVYDSASLNIGVFT

-843 DFWSSDYSYAPT
+843 DFWSSDYNYSPT

-862 QISPDTDNVI
+862 QIKPDTENSI

-877 YFVKR
+877 YFIKR
-882 GQINYAGSIYNEGNL
+882 GQISYGGNIYNAGNL

-905 SFKISDPSLNLSS
+905 SFSVSDPSLNENSS
-918 SIAAI
+918 SITLNSI
-923 NNLED
+923 
-928 RTFSSGNVV
+928 SSAVTSASNIV

-946 LYNSSLTSYTN
+946 TYSPSTTSYTN
-957 IGYTRDLEA
+957 IGYTRDLES
-966 FNGFIGIQGILLDP
+966 FNGFLGIQGILLDP
-980 KNVNPTKEEVFYYGK
+980 KSVNPTKEDVFYYGK
-995 LNSEY
+995 INTEY
-1000 EYLKENYTVRRA
+1000 EYLKENYTTQRA
-1012 NISRIVPYINK
+1012 NISRIVPYISK
-1023 WGSSLGTDARGN
+1023 WGSSLGTDSRGN

-1051 PSFDRITP
+1051 PSFERITP

-1074 PRYFPKEFMNN
+1074 PRYFPKEFMND

-1120 YTEEFSDTSFYTKEL
+1120 YTSEFSDPTFYTKEL

-1157 VLKKRSDTDFDGS
+1157 VLKKRSDTFFDGS
-1170 VESDRYVKNFRGYED
+1170 VESDRYVKNYRGYED

-1191 LRAVREDDTV
+1191 LRAVREDNTV
-1201 IQAPVKY
+1201 IQPPVKY

-1223 DVVVRDQKSFN
+1223 DVVIKDQKTFD
-1234 LGYSG
+1234 LGYTG
-1239 SVITV
+1239 
-1244 PGTKA
+1244 GT
-1249 KIVIK
+1249 
-1254 FDDYVSL
+1254 
-1261 GYSTANAGI
+1261 G
-1270 SVTTPL
+1270 
-1276 GNLTFVVPSGTY
+1276 GN
-1288 YHEYADEF
+1288 
-1296 MDFEVIPI
+1296 PI
-1304 LLASGFNV
+1304 
-1312 NYDFYSMASG
+1312 
-1322 FNAIV
+1322 
-1327 EIEAAVIGSQYSFTT
+1327 
-1342 NTPTN
+1342 
-1347 VEVISVTPGS
+1347 
-1357 NNQTDEEDPVLD
+1357 LD

-1377 DKERLRSPLVSSQK
+1377 DKEKLRSPLVSSQK
-1391 FYLIDDIKLSAAL
+1391 FFSIDDIKLSAAL

-1410 GSVVNTTRPIGIINS
+1410 GSVVNTTRPTGVINS
-1425 IKNPEYDTDF
+1425 IRNPDYETDF

-1450 TGGPSSTGAGS
+1450 TGGPSSVGAGS
-1461 FILPPS
+1461 FSVTSIE
-1467 LLNSTYPWP
+1467 TKYPWP
-1476 TGVGPGFIEF
+1476 TGVGPNFIEF
-1486 GKVSGPTGSS
+1486 GKVSGSTGSS
-1496 YLFNIPFSVS
+1496 YLFTVPFSTS

-1518 YKEKPVIQKSGGSDY
+1518 YKERPVIQIGGGSDY

-1547 DKFNNSSQ
+1547 DKFNRSSP
-1555 YIKYTSYEWDE
+1555 YIKYSSYELDTA
-1566 ISSSTISTD
+1566 SDSTISTV

-1594 LVIRDF
+1594 LVLRDY
-1600 NGPQTLRGAR
+1600 NGPQVLRGAR
-1610 VETGYSIIAPD
+1610 VETGYAIRTPD
-1621 PARPSILT
+1621 PTRPSILT
-1629 RYSGEYEPI
+1629 RYSGECEPI
-1638 FRKVIHFDRDKTDTL
+1638 FRKIIHFDRDKTDTL
-1653 VGSNSIDLSF
+1653 IGSDSIDLSF

-1671 KEYFGISRNLGY
+1671 KKYFGISRNLGY

-1709 LTPIARKNFNI
+1709 LTPIARKDFNV

-1725 DPGYYDRYL
+1725 DAGYYDRYVS
-1734 NTNSGSP
+1734 TNNGSP

-1774 EISRT
+1774 QISRT
-1779 SGNRNVKILN
+1779 TGSRNVKILN
-1789 SSIDGYIKSIQEI
+1789 STIDSYIKSVQEI
-1802 TKANSGTGI
+1802 SKSNSGNGI
-1811 GSVGPYLSGVDYD
+1811 GSVGPYLSGVDYN
-1824 KLDLKIFSNA
+1824 KLDLKIFTNA

-1839 NFPDQ
+1839 SFPDQ
-1844 NRIKGIIRV
+1844 NKIKGIIRV

-1866 KKVFINNMIS
+1866 KKVFIDNMIS

-1893 IDLNVAPIYRGDLFD
+1893 IDLNISPIYRGDVFD
-1908 LYVKKTSSTTIPTSE
+1908 LYVKKSSDTIIPDSE
-1923 IVRGDLFSSD
+1923 IVRGDLFSTD

-1941 DNNYKLTPITDLIY
+1941 DDNYKLTPITDLIY

>member
-32 SEGGVWFNSMDVN
+32 SQGGVWFNSMDVN

-57 VTGENSYASDVSA
+57 VTGENTYASDVSA
-70 FFSNGKIS
+70 FFSDGKIS

-138 FVIFKLDNP
+138 FVVFKLDNP
-147 MDYPYSANVT
+147 MDYPYSTNVT
-157 QIDPAKRY
+157 QIDASKEY
-165 KVIADYDTP
+165 KVIADYDT
-174 TEFKIAYGKDA
+174 TEEFKIAYGKDA
-185 SGSDLYYYD
+185 AGSDLYYYD
-194 GEIFQGNTNNSTYTI
+194 GDIFQGNTNNSTYST

-224 LPLVNDVAST
+224 LPLVNDVSST

-262 SIFNNK
+262 AIFNNK
-268 QFSNSPLEVSWG
+268 NFSNSPLEVSWG
-280 YNAYTYY
+280 YNSYTYY
-287 KGVSVSEGIYTRKGE
+287 KGVSISEGIYTKKGE

-318 LEDYI
+318 LEDYV

-331 IICPNLL
+331 IVCPNLL

-345 DDDSDLYTINRYVG
+345 DEDSDLYTINRYFG

-373 GKFFYE
+373 GEFFYE
-379 YRNLQGNEN
+379 YRNSVGNEN

-402 NNPYEIGATSG
+402 NEPYAVGATSG

-441 LTDKNENFYSLKR
+441 LTDKKENFYSLKR
-454 TEEYGGYGGSEPKYS
+454 TEDYGGYGGSEPKYS

-509 AKLVTVK
+509 DKLVTVK
-516 GELPAEA
+516 GDLPVEA
-523 GKAYAEIEFLNSYN
+523 GKAYIEIEFLNSYN
-537 ENLPLTLKLYW
+537 NNLPLTFKLYW

-567 FSSMMIWTGGS
+567 YSSMMIWTGGS

-590 SGSTTSGSQ
+590 SSGTVG
-599 LQDVSEIA
+599 DIA
-607 LALSSVL
+607 SALSSVL
-614 YDVDT
+614 SDVDS
-619 STMDYAQQNGSSII
+619 STMDYGKSQGSSII
-633 RVKNPGLY
+633 RVKNSGLY

-651 DDYSGFSKKY
+651 DDYSGFSEKY
-661 RGSWDNTTA
+661 RGSWDNSST

-675 IVLYNNTYY
+675 IVLYNDTYY

-711 STFSYPGYVKIN
+711 STFDYPGYVKIN
-723 GTDASELKS
+723 GTDASELKK
-732 NVSFIG
+732 NVKFIG
-738 GTVNKNNRIIFDSKY
+738 GTVNRNNRIVFDSKY
-753 SNQVLPGNYIK
+753 SNQVLPGYYVK
-764 TESGF
+764 TEAGF

-781 PVLDQVT
+781 PEIDPVT
-788 RKVIGF
+788 RKIVGF
-794 NDFEYKLVLNLQD
+794 NDFQYKLVLNLKD
-807 IYAQINLGSDKSF
+807 IYSQINLGSDKSF
-820 NVYDSASLNLGVFT
+820 NVYDWASLNIGVFT

-843 DFWSSDYSYAPT
+843 DFWSSDYSYTPT

-862 QISPDTDNVI
+862 QINPDTENVI

-882 GQINYAGSIYNEGNL
+882 GQINYAGSIYNSGNL

-918 SIAAI
+918 
-923 NNLED
+923 
-928 RTFSSGNVV
+928 FSSVINKIDYRTESQGNVV

-946 LYNSSLTSYTN
+946 LYTSPSASYSN
-957 IGYTRDLEA
+957 IGYTRDLES
-966 FNGFIGIQGILLDP
+966 FNGFIGIQGILNDP
-980 KNVNPTKEEVFYYGK
+980 KEVDQTKEQVFYYGK
-995 LNSEY
+995 INTEY

-1051 PSFDRITP
+1051 PSFERITP

-1085 QNSYLPYKIDLDRA
+1085 QNSYLPYKIDLNRA

-1120 YTEEFSDTSFYTKEL
+1120 YTSEFSDPSYYTKEL
-1135 FTPLV
+1135 FTPFV

-1157 VLKKRSDTDFDGS
+1157 VLKKRSDTSFDGS
-1170 VESDRYVKNFRGYED
+1170 VESDRYIKNYRGYED

-1191 LRAVREDDTV
+1191 LRAVPEDSSV
-1201 IQAPVKY
+1201 IQSPVKY
-1208 QVIEN
+1208 EVIEN

-1218 ILFVC
+1218 VLFVC
-1223 DVVVRDQKSFN
+1223 DVVIKDQKTFD
-1234 LGYSG
+1234 LGYTG
-1239 SVITV
+1239 
-1244 PGTKA
+1244 GT
-1249 KIVIK
+1249 
-1254 FDDYVSL
+1254 
-1261 GYSTANAGI
+1261 G
-1270 SVTTPL
+1270 
-1276 GNLTFVVPSGTY
+1276 GN
-1288 YHEYADEF
+1288 
-1296 MDFEVIPI
+1296 PI
-1304 LLASGFNV
+1304 
-1312 NYDFYSMASG
+1312 
-1322 FNAIV
+1322 
-1327 EIEAAVIGSQYSFTT
+1327 
-1342 NTPTN
+1342 
-1347 VEVISVTPGS
+1347 
-1357 NNQTDEEDPVLD
+1357 LD

-1377 DKERLRSPLVSSQK
+1377 DKEKLRSPLVSSQK
-1391 FYLIDDIKLSAAL
+1391 FYSIDDIKLSSAL

-1410 GSVVNTTRPIGIINS
+1410 GSVVNTTRPTGIINT
-1425 IKNPEYDTDF
+1425 IKNPDYDTDL

-1450 TGGPSSTGAGS
+1450 TGGPSSTGDGS
-1461 FILPPS
+1461 FSVTS
-1467 LLNSTYPWP
+1467 LSCKYPWP
-1476 TGVGPGFIEF
+1476 TGVGPSFIEF
-1486 GKVSGPTGSS
+1486 GKVSGSTGSS
-1496 YLFNIPFSVS
+1496 YLFTVPFSLT
-1506 NPVTVPVGPSSV
+1506 NPVTVPVGPSSI
-1518 YKEKPVIQKSGGSDY
+1518 YRERPVIQIGGGADY

-1547 DKFNNSSQ
+1547 DRFNRSSE
-1555 YIKYTSYEWDE
+1555 YIKYSTYEWNDN
-1566 ISSSTISTD
+1566 SSSTVFGA
-1575 NGFELYFE
+1575 NEFELYFE

-1594 LVIRDF
+1594 LVIKDYS
-1600 NGPQTLRGAR
+1600 GPQILMGSR
-1610 VETGYSIIAPD
+1610 VETGFNIITPD
-1621 PARPSILT
+1621 PTRPSILT
-1629 RYSGEYEPI
+1629 RYSGDHEPI
-1638 FRKVIHFDRDKTDTL
+1638 FRKIIHFDRDKTDTI

-1671 KEYFGISRNLGY
+1671 KEYFGISRNLEY

-1709 LTPIARKNFNI
+1709 LTPIARKNFNV

-1734 NTNSGSP
+1734 DSNLGSP

-1774 EISRT
+1774 EISRNT
-1779 SGNRNVKILN
+1779 GNRNVRELN
-1789 SSIDGYIKSIQEI
+1789 STIDGYIKSVQEI
-1802 TKANSGTGI
+1802 SKSNSGTGI

-1824 KLDLKIFSNA
+1824 KLDLKIFPNA

-1839 NFPDQ
+1839 NFPDR
-1844 NRIKGIIRV
+1844 NSIRGIIRV

-1866 KKVFINNMIS
+1866 KNVFIDNMIS
-1876 QFGVGDPLSI
+1876 QFGVGNPLSI

-1908 LYVKKTSSTTIPTSE
+1908 LYVKKTSSTTIPTTE

-1941 DNNYKLTPITDLIY
+1941 DSNYKLTPITDLIY

>member
-27 KISVD
+27 KISID
-32 SEGGVWFNSMDVN
+32 SQGGVWFNSMDVN

-52 FKKYN
+52 FKKYT
-57 VTGENSYASDVSA
+57 VTGENSYASDVST

-78 NDIIFQVGE
+78 NDIIFQVGK

-127 PLWIKN
+127 PIWIKN

-147 MDYPYSANVT
+147 LDYSYSTNVT
-157 QIDPAKRY
+157 QIDATKRY
-165 KVIADYDTP
+165 KVIADYDSTSV
-174 TEFKIAYGKDA
+174 FNIAYGKDA
-185 SGSDLYYYD
+185 SGSDIYYYD
-194 GEIFQGNTNNSTYTI
+194 GQIFQGNTNNTTYSI
-209 ISGTGKVAVYAELEN
+209 ISGTGKVAVYSELEN
-224 LPLVNDVAST
+224 LPLVNDVSST

-268 QFSNSPLEVSWG
+268 QFSNSPLDVSWG
-280 YNAYTYY
+280 YNSYTYY
-287 KGVSVSEGIYTRKGE
+287 KGASVSDGIYTKKGE

-338 NLEFFFD
+338 NLEFFFND
-345 DDDSDLYTINRYVG
+345 ADSDLYTINRYVG
-359 MYVSRNDIASIRTN
+359 MYVSKNDIATIRTN
-373 GKFFYE
+373 GEFFYE
-379 YRNLQGNEN
+379 YRNLAGNEN

-394 DNVGYYYN
+394 DDVGYYYN
-402 NNPYEIGATSG
+402 NEPYKIGATSG

-441 LTDKNENFYSLKR
+441 LTDKNDSFYSLKR
-454 TEEYGGYGGSEPKYS
+454 TEDYGGYGGSEPKYS

-509 AKLVTVK
+509 DKLVTIK
-516 GELPAEA
+516 GDLPAEA
-523 GKAYAEIEFLNSYN
+523 GKAYTEIEFLKAYDNN
-537 ENLPLTLKLYW
+537 TPLTLKLYW

-567 FSSMMIWTGGS
+567 YSSMMVWTGGS

-590 SGSTTSGSQ
+590 STGTT
-599 LQDVSEIA
+599 DEIA

-614 YDVDT
+614 SDVDT
-619 STMDYAQQNGSSII
+619 STMDYGNSGESSII
-633 RVKNPGLY
+633 RVKNSGLY
-641 GNDSYSISIF
+641 GNNSYSISIF
-651 DDYSGFSKKY
+651 DNYPEFIKKY
-661 RGSWDNTTA
+661 KGAWDNKSN
-670 YSVDD
+670 YVSDD

-697 FTTSPDSST
+697 FTTSPDSSS
-706 NWTEY
+706 NWMEY
-711 STFSYPGYVKIN
+711 STFSYTGYIKIN
-723 GTDASELKS
+723 GTDASEIKQ
-732 NVSFIG
+732 NVNFVG
-738 GTVNKNNRIIFDSKY
+738 GTVNRNNRIIFDSKY
-753 SNQVLPGNYIK
+753 SNQVLAGYYIK

-781 PVLDQVT
+781 PEIDSVT

-794 NDFEYKLVLNLQD
+794 NDFQYKLVLNLQD
-807 IYAQINLGSDKSF
+807 IYSQINLGSDRSF

-843 DFWSSDYSYAPT
+843 DFFSSDYSYSPT

-862 QISPDTDNVI
+862 QIKPSTDNVI
-872 EPNIP
+872 KPNIP
-877 YFVKR
+877 YFVER
-882 GQINYAGSIYNEGNL
+882 GQISYGANGNIYNAGNL

-905 SFKISDPSLNLSS
+905 SFAVSDPSLNLSES
-918 SIAAI
+918 TAALNI
-923 NNLED
+923 FQA
-928 RTFSSGNVV
+928 RTSSSGNAV
-937 VFPAQYSDV
+937 VFPAQYSDAI
-946 LYNSSLTSYTN
+946 YSSSTTTYSDIVYTK
-957 IGYTRDLEA
+957 DLEA

-980 KNVNPTKEEVFYYGK
+980 KNVNPTKEEIFYYGK
-995 LNSEY
+995 INTEY
-1000 EYLKENYTVRRA
+1000 EYLKENYTTQRA
-1012 NISRIVPYINK
+1012 NISKIVPYISK
-1023 WGSSLGTDARGN
+1023 WGSSLGTDSRGN

-1051 PSFDRITP
+1051 PSFERITP

-1074 PRYFPKEFMNN
+1074 PRDFPKEFMND
-1085 QNSYLPYKIDLDRA
+1085 QNSYLPYKIDLDKA
-1099 RSADPEDA
+1099 RSSDPDDA
-1107 LYLSSYFTVEPSD
+1107 LYLASYFTVEPSD
-1120 YTEEFSDTSFYTKEL
+1120 YALEFRDTSFYTKEL

-1140 YSEASGY
+1140 YNGASGY
-1147 YETIFRGCKI
+1147 YETIFRGSKI
-1157 VLKKRSDTDFDGS
+1157 VLKKRSDTFFDGS
-1170 VESDRYVKNFRGYED
+1170 VESDRYIKYYRGYED

-1191 LRAVREDDTV
+1191 LRAIPEDNTI

-1208 QVIEN
+1208 EVIEN
-1213 DQQKF
+1213 AEQKF
-1218 ILFVC
+1218 VLFVC
-1223 DVVVRDQKSFN
+1223 DVIIKDQKAFDP
-1234 LGYSG
+1234 GYTGGTGG
-1239 SVITV
+1239 S
-1244 PGTKA
+1244 
-1249 KIVIK
+1249 
-1254 FDDYVSL
+1254 
-1261 GYSTANAGI
+1261 
-1270 SVTTPL
+1270 
-1276 GNLTFVVPSGTY
+1276 
-1288 YHEYADEF
+1288 
-1296 MDFEVIPI
+1296 
-1304 LLASGFNV
+1304 
-1312 NYDFYSMASG
+1312 
-1322 FNAIV
+1322 
-1327 EIEAAVIGSQYSFTT
+1327 
-1342 NTPTN
+1342 
-1347 VEVISVTPGS
+1347 
-1357 NNQTDEEDPVLD
+1357 PVLD

-1377 DKERLRSPLVSSQK
+1377 DKEKIKSPLVSSQK
-1391 FYLIDDIKLSAAL
+1391 FYTIDDIKLSAAL

-1410 GSVVNTTRPIGIINS
+1410 GSVVNTTRTTGVINAV
-1425 IKNPEYDTDF
+1425 KNPDYDTDL
-1435 REEIHLTYVPNADGA
+1435 REEIHTTFVPNADGA
-1450 TGGPSSTGAGS
+1450 TGGPSSVGAGS
-1461 FILPPS
+1461 FTV
-1467 LLNSTYPWP
+1467 STLSSSPTSYPWP
-1476 TGVGPGFIEF
+1476 TGVGPSFIEF
-1486 GKVSGPTGSS
+1486 GKVDTLSS
-1496 YLFNIPFSVS
+1496 YLFTISFSTS
-1506 NPVTVPVGPSSV
+1506 NPVTVPVGPSAV
-1518 YKEKPVIQKSGGSDY
+1518 YKNKPVTQIEGGSNY
-1533 YKGLLSRCSVSYIS
+1533 YKGLLSRCSVSYIA
-1547 DKFNNSSQ
+1547 DKFNKSSL
-1555 YIKYTSYEWDE
+1555 YIKYSSYQGDTTSA
-1566 ISSSTISTD
+1566 STIFTS

-1583 RPTKITKPSGS
+1583 KPTKITKPSGS
-1594 LVIRDF
+1594 LVFKDY
-1600 NGPQTLRGAR
+1600 NGPQILRGAK
-1610 VETGYSIIAPD
+1610 VETGYDIRTPD
-1621 PARPSILT
+1621 PTIPSILT

-1671 KEYFGISRNLGY
+1671 KQYFGISRNLGY

-1709 LTPIARKNFNI
+1709 LTPISRKDFNV

-1725 DPGYYDRYL
+1725 DPGYYDRYISS
-1734 NTNSGSP
+1734 NSGSP
-1741 VAGTRGMKEYKTFF
+1741 VAGTRAMKEYKTFF

-1760 QTPDPIQAN
+1760 QTPDPIQVN

-1774 EISRT
+1774 QISRNT
-1779 SGNRNVKILN
+1779 GSRNVTELN
-1789 SSIDGYIKSIQEI
+1789 ATIDSYIKSVQEI
-1802 TKANSGTGI
+1802 SKSDSGTGI
-1811 GSVGPYLSGVDYD
+1811 GSVGPYLSGVDYN
-1824 KLDLKIFSNA
+1824 KLDLKIFADA
-1834 EVIWQ
+1834 EVVWQ

-1844 NRIKGIIRV
+1844 GKIKGIIRA
-1853 DRILRRYLLNSGI
+1853 DRILRRFLLNSGI
-1866 KKVFINNMIS
+1866 KKVFVDNIIS

-1893 IDLNVAPIYRGDLFD
+1893 IDLNVAPIYRGDVFD
-1908 LYVKKTSSTTIPTSE
+1908 LYVKKIANAIIPDSE

-1941 DNNYKLTPITDLIY
+1941 DNNYKLTPITNLIY
-1955 EFEYSTEVGF
+1955 EFEYPTEVGF

>member
-32 SEGGVWFNSMDVN
+32 SGGGVWFNSMDVN

-52 FKKYN
+52 FKKYT
-57 VTGENSYASDVSA
+57 VTGENSYASDVST

-78 NDIIFQVGE
+78 NDIIFQVGK

-127 PLWIKN
+127 PIWIKN

-147 MDYPYSANVT
+147 LSYPYSANVT
-157 QIDPAKRY
+157 QIDATKRY
-165 KVIADYDTP
+165 KVIADYDTS
-174 TEFKIAYGKDA
+174 TEFKITYGKNT
-185 SGSDLYYYD
+185 SGDDIYYYD
-194 GEIFQGNTNNSTYTI
+194 GQIFKGNTNNSTYSI

-224 LPLVNDVAST
+224 LPLVDDVSAT

-268 QFSNSPLEVSWG
+268 LFSNSPLDVSWG
-280 YNAYTYY
+280 YDSYTYY
-287 KGVSVSEGIYTRKGE
+287 KGISVSDGIYTRKGE

-331 IICPNLL
+331 IVCPNLL

-345 DDDSDLYTINRYVG
+345 DADSDLYTINRYVG
-359 MYVSRNDIASIRTN
+359 MYVSRNDIATIRTN
-373 GKFFYE
+373 GEFFYE
-379 YRNLQGNEN
+379 YRNLSGNEN

-402 NNPYEIGATSG
+402 NEPYNIGATSG

-441 LTDKNENFYSLKR
+441 LTDKNDSFYSLKR
-454 TEEYGGYGGSEPKYS
+454 TEDYGGYGGSEPKYS
-469 YGPFDYTTGQFSAT
+469 YGPFDYTTGEFSAT

-509 AKLVTVK
+509 DKLVTVK
-516 GELPAEA
+516 GDLAKEA
-523 GKAYAEIEFLNSYN
+523 GKAYVEIEFLKAYDNN
-537 ENLPLTLKLYW
+537 IPLTLKLYW
-548 PNGSRKDGSRR
+548 PNGSRKDGTRR

-567 FSSMMIWTGGS
+567 YSSMMVWVGGS

-590 SGSTTSGSQ
+590 FSGTTN
-599 LQDVSEIA
+599 EIA
-607 LALSSVL
+607 LAFSSVL
-614 YDVDT
+614 SDVDS
-619 STMDYAQQNGSSII
+619 STLDYGNSGESSII
-633 RVKNPGLY
+633 RVKNSGLY
-641 GNDSYSISIF
+641 GNNSYSISIF
-651 DDYSGFSKKY
+651 DNYPEFIQKY
-661 RGSWDNTTA
+661 KGSWDNITN
-670 YSVDD
+670 YVSDD

-684 STSSWSGPTGGNQ
+684 SIAGSTGPTVGMQFTNSPDASSSWE
-697 FTTSPDSST
+697 
-706 NWTEY
+706 EY
-711 STFSYPGYVKIN
+711 STFNYPGYVKIN
-723 GTDASELKS
+723 GTDASGIKK
-732 NVSFIG
+732 NTNFIG

-753 SNQVLPGNYIK
+753 SNQVLPGYYIK
-764 TESGF
+764 TDAGF
-769 SMIDSVNKYVDD
+769 SMIDSVNGYVDD
-781 PVLDQVT
+781 PKIDPVT
-788 RKVIGF
+788 RKIIGF

-807 IYAQINLGSDKSF
+807 IYSQINLGSDQSF

-834 FFDTKEFNF
+834 FFDVKEFNF
-843 DFWSSDYSYAPT
+843 DFWSSDYSYSPT
-855 PETYKYF
+855 PETSKYF
-862 QISPDTDNVI
+862 QINPDTDNVI
-872 EPNIP
+872 KPGIP

-882 GQINYAGSIYNEGNL
+882 GQISYGGTGNIYNAGNL

-905 SFKISDPSLNLSS
+905 SFSVSDPSLNLSTS
-918 SIAAI
+918 SAVL
-923 NNLED
+923 NTLQS
-928 RTFSSGNVV
+928 RTSSSGNVV
-937 VFPAQYSDV
+937 VFPAQYSNVTYSD
-946 LYNSSLTSYTN
+946 NSASYSN
-957 IGYTRDLEA
+957 IGYTGDLET

-980 KNVNPTKEEVFYYGK
+980 KNVDPSKEEVFYYGK
-995 LNSEY
+995 LNTEY
-1000 EYLKENYTVRRA
+1000 EYLRENYTTQRA

-1023 WGSSLGTDARGN
+1023 WGSSLGTDSRGN

-1051 PSFDRITP
+1051 PSFERTTP

-1074 PRYFPKEFMNN
+1074 PRDFPKEFMNN
-1085 QNSYLPYKIDLDRA
+1085 QNSYLPYKIDLDKA
-1099 RSADPEDA
+1099 KSSDPDDA
-1107 LYLSSYFTVEPSD
+1107 LYLASYFTPEPSD
-1120 YTEEFSDTSFYTKEL
+1120 YTSEFRDTAYYTKEL

-1157 VLKKRSDTDFDGS
+1157 VLKKRSDTFFDGS
-1170 VESDRYVKNFRGYED
+1170 VESDRYIKYYRGYED

-1191 LRAVREDDTV
+1191 LRAIPEDTTI
-1201 IQAPVKY
+1201 IQSPVKY

-1223 DVVVRDQKSFN
+1223 DVVVKDQKTFN
-1234 LGYSG
+1234 LGYTGGTGG
-1239 SVITV
+1239 S
-1244 PGTKA
+1244 
-1249 KIVIK
+1249 
-1254 FDDYVSL
+1254 
-1261 GYSTANAGI
+1261 
-1270 SVTTPL
+1270 
-1276 GNLTFVVPSGTY
+1276 
-1288 YHEYADEF
+1288 
-1296 MDFEVIPI
+1296 
-1304 LLASGFNV
+1304 
-1312 NYDFYSMASG
+1312 
-1322 FNAIV
+1322 
-1327 EIEAAVIGSQYSFTT
+1327 
-1342 NTPTN
+1342 
-1347 VEVISVTPGS
+1347 
-1357 NNQTDEEDPVLD
+1357 PVLD

-1377 DKERLRSPLVSSQK
+1377 DKEKLRSPLASSQK
-1391 FYLIDDIKLSAAL
+1391 FCSIDNIKLSAAL
-1404 DLSLAS
+1404 DLSLPS
-1410 GSVVNTTRPIGIINS
+1410 GSVVNTARKTGIIN
-1425 IKNPEYDTDF
+1425 IINNPDYDTDL
-1435 REEIHLTYVPNADGA
+1435 REEIHTTYVPNVDGV
-1450 TGGPSSTGAGS
+1450 TGPSSTGDGS
-1461 FILPPS
+1461 FIVSS
-1467 LLNSTYPWP
+1467 LSTTYPWP
-1476 TGVGPGFIEF
+1476 TGVGPSFIEF
-1486 GKVSGPTGSS
+1486 GKVATGSA
-1496 YLFNIPFSVS
+1496 YLFTIPFSTA
-1506 NPVTVPVGPSSV
+1506 NPVTVPIGPSSV
-1518 YKEKPVIQKSGGSDY
+1518 YKGKPVIQIGGGSRY
-1533 YKGLLSRCSVSYIS
+1533 YKGLLSRCSVSYIA
-1547 DKFNNSSQ
+1547 DKFNRSSPF
-1555 YIKYTSYEWDE
+1555 IKYSTHEWDSN
-1566 ISSSTISTD
+1566 SSSTILTLD
-1575 NGFELYFE
+1575 EFELYFE
-1583 RPTKITKPSGS
+1583 RPTRITKPSGS
-1594 LVIRDF
+1594 LVSRDF
-1600 NGPQTLRGAR
+1600 NGPQTLKGSR
-1610 VETGYSIIAPD
+1610 VETGYAIRTPD
-1621 PARPSILT
+1621 PTRPSILT

-1653 VGSNSIDLSF
+1653 IGSSSIDLSF

-1709 LTPIARKNFNI
+1709 LTPIAKKDFNI

-1725 DPGYYDRYL
+1725 DAGYYDRYIG
-1734 NTNSGSP
+1734 TNSGSP
-1741 VAGTRGMKEYKTFF
+1741 VAGTRAMKEYKTFF

-1779 SGNRNVKILN
+1779 TGSKNVKIIN
-1789 SSIDGYIKSIQEI
+1789 ETIDSYIKSVQEI
-1802 TKANSGTGI
+1802 TRSNSGTGI

-1824 KLDLKIFSNA
+1824 KLDLKIFTNA

-1839 NFPDQ
+1839 NFSDRSGQ
-1844 NRIKGIIRV
+1844 GNIKGIIRL
-1853 DRILRRYLLNSGI
+1853 DRILRRYLLNSGV
-1866 KKVFINNMIS
+1866 KKVFIDNMIS
-1876 QFGVGDPLSI
+1876 QFGVGNPLSI

-1893 IDLNVAPIYRGDLFD
+1893 IDLNVAPIYRGDVFD
-1908 LYVKKTSSTTIPTSE
+1908 LYVKKIANSTIPNLE
-1923 IVRGDLFSSD
+1923 IVRGDLFATD

-1941 DNNYKLTPITDLIY
+1941 NNNYKLTPITNLIY
-1955 EFEYSTEVGF
+1955 EFEYPTEVGF